1 MLATVATSRVHAMC
15 YSAQIL
21 ADFTKYRR
29 LGGELDL
36 DAFVEM
42 AGWTRQRGTWIKGV
56 PKTIRNAFIDSAV
69 LEEQPAREAAMAA
82 YSDAAAVLEEEINAQ
97 SDRLADAEVVLAGP
111 RPTKKAENDRRIA
124 SKKIEAARA
133 KLAQVTD
140 RTAGAEYARI
150 WPGGVTPVLIR
161 DHATGERRVV
171 PMRYRCRL
179 PGWDDAKERA
189 KPGTYNAR
197 MDSLT
202 TVWRKL
208 WGYNHGVMVARRF
221 FESVSLHRLQQREL
235 APGERDL
242 SVELEFRPEPE
253 QDMLLA
259 CLWRYVEATD
269 DEPGFYSV
277 AAITRDPP
285 PEVAAAGHDR
295 MVIPIKP
302 ENLDAWLDPLPGR
315 LADMMAILQDPIDA
329 YYEHQ
334 VVEKEKDAA

>member
-1 MLATVATSRVHAMC
+1 MC

-21 ADFTKYRR
+21 ADFSKYRR

-36 DAFVEM
+36 EAFVVM
-42 AGWTRQRGTWIKGV
+42 AGWSREAGTWIKGV
-56 PKTIRNAFIDSAV
+56 PKTMRNAFVDSTVPEEQAARAASLAAYQAAASV
-69 LEEQPAREAAMAA
+69 LEDRIGEQAE
-82 YSDAAAVLEEEINAQ
+82 
-97 SDRLADAEVVLAGP
+97 RLAKAEAVLAGP
-111 RPTKKAENDRRIA
+111 KPTKKAANDQRVA
-124 SKKIEAARA
+124 TNKIEADRA
-133 KLAQVTD
+133 KLVQVTD
-140 RTAGAEYARI
+140 RTAGAEYVRI

-161 DHATGERRVV
+161 DHVTGERRVV

-179 PGWDDAKERA
+179 PGWDDAKERE

-197 MDSLT
+197 MDSLS

-242 SVELEFRPEPE
+242 SVEIEFRPEPE

-259 CLWRYVEATD
+259 CLWRYVEATEE
-269 DEPGFYSV
+269 EPAFYSV
-277 AAITRDPP
+277 AAITRNPP
-285 PEVAAAGHDR
+285 AEVLAAGHDR
-295 MVIPIKP
+295 CVIPIKP
-302 ENLDAWLDPLPGR
+302 ENLEAWLDPQQGSLV
-315 LADMMAILQDPIDA
+315 DMMAILEDPIDA

-334 VVEKEKDAA
+334 VVEKEADAA

>member
-1 MLATVATSRVHAMC
+1 MC

-29 LGGELDL
+29 FGGELDL
-36 DAFVEM
+36 KAFVEM
-42 AGWTRQRGTWIKGV
+42 AGWTRQKGTWIKGV
-56 PKTIRNAFIDSAV
+56 PKAMRNAFVESTV
-69 LEEQPAREAAMAA
+69 PEEQEAREASLVA
-82 YSDAAAVLEEEINAQ
+82 YREAAASLEQEIAEQ
-97 SDRLADAEVVLAGP
+97 SERLARAQIVLAGP
-111 RPTKKAENDRRIA
+111 KPTKKAETDRRVA
-124 SKKIEAARA
+124 TNKIGAARA
-133 KLAQVTD
+133 RLAQVTD
-140 RTAGAEYARI
+140 HAAGEGYARI

-161 DHATGERRVV
+161 DPATGERLVV

-179 PGWDDAKERA
+179 PGWDDAKERE

-197 MDSLT
+197 MDSLA

-221 FESVSLHRLQQREL
+221 FESVSLYRLQHREL
-235 APGERDL
+235 APGERDVP
-242 SVELEFRPEPE
+242 VEIEFRPEPE

-259 CLWRYVEATD
+259 CLWRYVEPEG

-277 AAITRDPP
+277 AAITRLPP

-295 MVIPIKP
+295 CVIPIKP
-302 ENLDAWLDPLPGR
+302 EYLDAWLDPQPGR
-315 LADMMAILQDPIDA
+315 LADMMAILEDPIDA

-334 VVEKEKDAA
+334 VVEHEEA

>member
-1 MLATVATSRVHAMC
+1 MC

-29 LGGELDL
+29 LGGDLDL
-36 DAFVEM
+36 EAYVEM
-42 AGWTRQRGTWIKGV
+42 AGWSRKRGNWIKGV
-56 PKTIRNAFIDSAV
+56 PKAIRNAFVDSAV
-69 LEEQPAREAAMAA
+69 PEEQDARAAALGAYREAE
-82 YSDAAAVLEEEINAQ
+82 AVLEQEISAQ
-97 SDRLADAEVVLAGP
+97 SDRLARAEVVLAGP
-111 RPTKKAENDRRIA
+111 KPTKKASTDQRVA
-124 SKKIEAARA
+124 TDKIEAARA
-133 KLAQVTD
+133 KLAQVSD
-140 RTAGAEYARI
+140 HAAGAEYARI
-150 WPGGVTPVLIR
+150 WPGGVVPVVIR
-161 DHATGERRVV
+161 DHVTGERRVV

-197 MDSLT
+197 MDSLK
-202 TVWRKL
+202 TVWRNL

-259 CLWRYVEATD
+259 CLWRYIEATD
-269 DEPGFYSV
+269 DEPAFYSV

-285 PEVAAAGHDR
+285 AEVAAAGHDR
-295 MVIPIKP
+295 CIVAIKP
-302 ENLDAWLDPLPGR
+302 ENLDAWLDPQPGR
-315 LADMMAILQDPIDA
+315 LADMMDILEDPIDA
-329 YYEHQ
+329 YYEHAL
-334 VVEKEKDAA
+334 VEKEAA

>member
-1 MLATVATSRVHAMC
+1 MC

-36 DAFVEM
+36 KAYVEM
-42 AGWTRQRGTWIKGV
+42 AGWTRRQGNWIKGV
-56 PKTIRNAFIDSAV
+56 PKTIRNTFVNSSV
-69 LEEQPAREAAMAA
+69 PQEQEAREAALAN
-82 YSDAAAVLEEEINAQ
+82 YQGAAVALEREIAEQ
-97 SDRLADAEVVLAGP
+97 SDRLVRAEVVLAGP
-111 RPTKKAENDRRIA
+111 KPTKKAANDQRVATNKIA
-124 SKKIEAARA
+124 ATRA
-133 KLAQVTD
+133 KLALVTD
-140 RTAGAEYARI
+140 HSAGSEYARV
-150 WPGGVTPVLIR
+150 WPGGVMPVLIR
-161 DHATGERRVV
+161 DPETGERRVV

-179 PGWDDAKERA
+179 PGWDEAKEKA
-189 KPGTYNAR
+189 KDGTYNAR
-197 MDSLT
+197 MDSLS
-202 TVWRKL
+202 TVWRAL
-208 WGYNHGVMVARRF
+208 WGYNHGVIVARRF

-259 CLWRYVEATD
+259 CLWRYVEATND
-269 DEPGFYSV
+269 DSAFYSV

-295 MVIPIKP
+295 CVVAIKP
-302 ENLDAWLDPLPGR
+302 ENLDTWLNPQPGR
-315 LADMMAILQDPIDA
+315 LADMMAILKDPIDA

-334 VVEKEKDAA
+334 VAQKENDTV

>member
-1 MLATVATSRVHAMC
+1 MC

-29 LGGELDL
+29 HGGHMDIK
-36 DAFVEM
+36 AFVDM
-42 AGWTRQRGTWIKGV
+42 AGWTRKKGTWIKGV
-56 PKTIRNAFIDSAV
+56 PKAMRNAFVDSTAP
-69 LEEQPAREAAMAA
+69 EEEEAREVSRAAYREAAAA
-82 YSDAAAVLEEEINAQ
+82 LEDEIAKQ
-97 SDRLADAEVVLAGP
+97 SARLAKAEAVLAGP
-111 RPTKKAENDRRIA
+111 KPTKTAENDRRVATNKIA
-124 SKKIEAARA
+124 SARA
-133 KLAQVTD
+133 RLAEVSD
-140 RTAGAEYARI
+140 HAGGAEYARI
-150 WPGGVTPVLIR
+150 WPGGLTPVLIR

-179 PGWDDAKERA
+179 PGWDDAKERE
-189 KPGTYNAR
+189 KPGTYMAR
-197 MDSLT
+197 KDTLT

-235 APGERDL
+235 VPGERDV

-259 CLWRYVEATD
+259 CLWRYVEPEG

-277 AAITRDPP
+277 AAISRDPP

-295 MVIPIKP
+295 CVIAIKP
-302 ENLDAWLDPLPGR
+302 ENLDAWLDPQPGR
-315 LADMMAILQDPIDA
+315 LVDMERILADPIDA
-329 YYEHQ
+329 YYEHEL
-334 VVEKEKDAA
+334 VTKDAA